1 MDRSHIIL
9 RIFLT
14 TVLSALSGAASAQED
29 RQIKC
34 NKKLTECFINAPEL
48 VFGDHIAIL
57 DERKMWVATG
67 SVDEIEKGK
76 WRKVIVIKAF
86 SPVKKGYNFVLISAK
101 EANDPPEVKIT
112 RPLTF
117 KQRGGSFGI
126 LTAAVGKDGAGFELS
141 GFYQI
146 LRNGFP
152 LLFRIDAVSLAGE
165 VTREEQIYD
174 IYVNGLAGMGGT
186 SLYIWMTPKLALRT
200 EVAVGF
206 MWATVD
212 MTSGYPGK
220 KSSAARFKDGLDFA
234 TRGSIGLFYDFGD
247 WQGTLEAAPQV
258 LHQAAGFSV
267 ALGFTNILK

>member
-1 MDRSHIIL
+1 VNRSRVAGLTLLSVFVIL
-9 RIFLT
+9 
-14 TVLSALSGAASAQED
+14 VSGRAFAQED

-57 DERKMWVATG
+57 DDRKMWVATG

-76 WRKVIVIKAF
+76 WRKVIIIKSF
-86 SPVKKGYNFVLISAK
+86 SPVKKGANFVLISAK

-117 KQRGGSFGI
+117 KQQGGSFGI

-141 GFYQI
+141 GFYQF

-152 LLFRIDAVSLAGE
+152 LLIRLDAVSLAGE
-165 VTREEQIYD
+165 VSRGDQIYD
-174 IYVNGLAGMGGT
+174 IYVNGLGAMGGT
-186 SLYIWMTPKLALRT
+186 SLYIWMTPKMALRT
-200 EVAVGF
+200 EIAVGF

-212 MTSGYPGK
+212 MTGGYPGS
-220 KSSAARFKDGLDFA
+220 KSSAARFKDGLDIA
-234 TRGSIGLFYDFGD
+234 SRGSLGLFYDFGS

-258 LHQAAGFSV
+258 LHQAAGFSI